1 MKVYAE
7 DLAGRQFGRV
17 TVLEKVGRSSGRIA
31 IYHCRCEC
39 GTEFDAYASNL
50 KSGRTRSCGCLRR
63 EQNIARITITPEDG
77 ET

>member
-17 TVLEKVGRSSGRIA
+17 TVLEKVGRSSGRIS
-31 IYHCRCEC
+31 IYRCRCEC
-39 GTEFDAYASNL
+39 GMEFDAYASNL

-63 EQNIARITITPEDG
+63 EQNVARITITSEDG